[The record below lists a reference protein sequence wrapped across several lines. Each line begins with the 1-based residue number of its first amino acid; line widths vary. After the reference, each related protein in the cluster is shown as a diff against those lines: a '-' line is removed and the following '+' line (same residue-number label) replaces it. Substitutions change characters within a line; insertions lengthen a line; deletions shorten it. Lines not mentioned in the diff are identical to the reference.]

1 MQLGFMFGAA
11 AEEQHYIEVLR
22 PSSLFCPS
30 IRPFVSFPCRQTQ
43 LHSKFIVFI
52 YNWQKS
58 NLLLLFQGN
67 FGPTIRYRFSPCLE
81 IIATRLIHRLIQ
93 CMSVV
98 LRFSCSVACSPSWG
112 VYFDLIITRS
122 RKLRFE
128 IWTEKVEKCI
138 ARDVK
143 SVYVTAGMGFWTS
156 RFIKDRLNICH
167 CHFSVQDK
175 RVSYGWRRNILRM
188 LESNSEQL
196 LHHLHQPNRL
206 LWL

>member
-1 MQLGFMFGAA
+1 MQHSCAFEITSHKYLLPPKSLTAASQSPNEETTPHPIEKCYCSAMRCACACSLPPNAMQLGFMFGAA
-11 AEEQHYIEVLR
+11 AEEQHYYIEVLR

-122 RKLRFE
+122 RKLGFE
-128 IWTEKVEKCI
+128 
-138 ARDVK
+138 
-143 SVYVTAGMGFWTS
+143 M
-156 RFIKDRLNICH
+156 
-167 CHFSVQDK
+167 
-175 RVSYGWRRNILRM
+175 
-188 LESNSEQL
+188 
-196 LHHLHQPNRL
+196 
-206 LWL
+206 